1 MHEENDP
8 EQPLAPMAVSIA
20 TAARLLECSK
30 PTVYR
35 YIRDDPA
42 FPKPFRLV
50 AGGASRL
57 NYQAL
62 LNWVRLREN
71 GRPLA
76 SQGGGRGAPRR

>member
-1 MHEENDP
+1 MPEENDP
-8 EQPLAPMAVSIA
+8 ELTVVPLTISLG

-35 YIRDDPA
+35 YVRDDPS
-42 FPKPFRLV
+42 FPKPFRLT

-62 LNWVRLREN
+62 LDWVRQREA
-71 GRPLA
+71 GHRLVSKGSA
-76 SQGGGRGAPRR
+76 RSAPR